1 MEETTA
7 FLVAVVGDL
16 ERIWP
21 LVAFSI
27 GLVGAVIAAAAIP
40 VLQQDSSFEQIRDW
54 MVKPGMASRYRHLV
68 LFGLKAARGYYGP
81 KPCLSWRG
89 YNACFLVA
97 MIYPILLW
105 QLAWVLDGPAMI
117 GGIAGFDEAATSTKR
132 WLSLFAFWAYLLL
145 VFVVFRYLDQIS
157 EFGARQISRV
167 LPHVILNRPAAE
179 TVLRAF
185 VTVGAVVVVVAVGA
199 GGAVLYLTI
208 LIIIP
213 ATNAGLDHISVQ
225 FSRWLL
231 LHMVRRRGAA
241 RQAMLMA
248 VHVTA
253 DIVFAL
259 LCLGMLAVLL
269 PSVLQTANRV
279 FDLAGC

>member
-145 VFVVFRYLDQIS
+145 VFVVFR
-157 EFGARQISRV
+157 
-167 LPHVILNRPAAE
+167 
-179 TVLRAF
+179 
-185 VTVGAVVVVVAVGA
+185 
-199 GGAVLYLTI
+199 
-208 LIIIP
+208 
-213 ATNAGLDHISVQ
+213 
-225 FSRWLL
+225 
-231 LHMVRRRGAA
+231 
-241 RQAMLMA
+241 
-248 VHVTA
+248 
-253 DIVFAL
+253 
-259 LCLGMLAVLL
+259 
-269 PSVLQTANRV
+269 
-279 FDLAGC
+279 